1 MKISNIKIE
10 SAQKSIV
17 RLHSGQ
23 VITIEFAEENIFP
36 FPMKQIYKTVFKG
49 SNPAFEFWVDKLNP
63 GEKLPRGKYFRVCG
77 KMKYRVVNSNVKG
90 NGK

>member
-10 SAQKSIV
+10 SAQESIV

-23 VITIEFAEENIFP
+23 VITMEFSEENIFS

-49 SNPAFEFWVDKLNP
+49 SNPVFEFWVSKLKP
-63 GEKLPRGKYFRVCG
+63 GEKLPRGKYFRACG
-77 KMKYRVVNSNVKG
+77 KMKYRVVNPNVKG
-90 NGK
+90 NRK